1 MGSGAHDHMDG
12 ARAVRWEGPAGYWA
26 SDDPSLLDLDK
37 VHGWISGESYWAAG
51 RSREVMAKSIEHS
64 LVLGLYTS
72 DNEQAGFARM
82 VTDRA
87 TFAWLCD
94 VFVAADHRAVGA
106 GTFLVR
112 TAVEH
117 PDVTAIRQLLMATP
131 GRSLYRRHGFGDLL
145 RPERWME
152 RPGSKTNGEG
162 AMQIP
167 DGAVAEPA
175 ADAEAATPVTNS

>member
-1 MGSGAHDHMDG
+1 MGRMNDGDG
-12 ARAVRWEGPAGYWA
+12 APAVRWEGPAGYWA
-26 SDDPSLLDLDK
+26 SDDVSLIDIET
-37 VHGWISGESYWAAG
+37 VHGWISRESYWAAG
-51 RSREVMAKSIEHS
+51 RPREVMARSIEHS
-64 LVLGLYTS
+64 LALGLYTP
-72 DNEQAGFARM
+72 DGEQAGFARM

-94 VFVAADHRAVGA
+94 VFVAAEHRGNGI

-117 PDVTAIRQLLMATP
+117 PDVAGIRQLLMATP

-152 RPGSKTNGEG
+152 RPRAMPEG
-162 AMQIP
+162 
-167 DGAVAEPA
+167 GHRGHC
-175 ADAEAATPVTNS
+175 